1 MISKLSICRLRRSL
15 HVGLPRR
22 AALPLAVLLVP
33 VVAIGIAVGGVPT
46 VASAS
51 VVEAASAAASVG
63 PLWAADATDAET
75 AAPPVTDPGTTDPA
89 PADLAPTDPASA
101 DPAPTDPAPSTPPA
115 TSPPAASPSDPATP
129 PPAAPSAPP
138 TDPPAYTP
146 TDPPT
151 DLPTDPTTDPTTNP
165 PADPTTNPPADPGP
179 VVNPEPSNPI
189 PVHAVLRNTAAAA
202 AAAAAQAAARATAA
216 RLAALTAADAN
227 LERASRAYDDAK
239 LAYASI
245 KAEHDAA
252 LDRATLV
259 HGLAAD
265 ASHTA
270 RASHRVV
277 AALIRALA
285 QQRGG
290 DATVDVLLGGRAGGN
305 LLYQLG
311 TLDKLSELTGS
322 LTTVR
327 ALAVADQKRA
337 DRLTDQNAGAQA
349 LVDSIPLHTAFA
361 EMESA
366 KAEFESA
373 TAELV
378 ALRTTSTAGLLGMTP
393 LPIISDNGQP
403 SARGW
408 ANPAVGPITDV
419 FGPRRVLP
427 LPGANPFHYATDI
440 GAACGA
446 GIYAATSG
454 VVEAVGPLG
463 TYGNWI
469 LIDHG
474 RGIET
479 GYAHISTGSTL
490 VTLGESVIAG
500 QVIARIGSTGASTG
514 CHLHFEVRINGAR
527 VDPQPFMLDRGVAL
541 GDK

>member
-1 MISKLSICRLRRSL
+1 
-15 HVGLPRR
+15 
-22 AALPLAVLLVP
+22 
-33 VVAIGIAVGGVPT
+33 
-46 VASAS
+46 
-51 VVEAASAAASVG
+51 
-63 PLWAADATDAET
+63 
-75 AAPPVTDPGTTDPA
+75 
-89 PADLAPTDPASA
+89 
-101 DPAPTDPAPSTPPA
+101 
-115 TSPPAASPSDPATP
+115 
-129 PPAAPSAPP
+129 
-138 TDPPAYTP
+138 
-146 TDPPT
+146 
-151 DLPTDPTTDPTTNP
+151 
-165 PADPTTNPPADPGP
+165 

-189 PVHAVLRNTAAAA
+189 PVHAVPRNTAAATA
-202 AAAAAQAAARATAA
+202 AAAARAVAARATAA
-216 RLAALTAADAN
+216 RLAALAAAN
-227 LERASRAYDDAK
+227 ARLERASRAYDDAK
-239 LAYASI
+239 LAYASV

-252 LDRATLV
+252 LDRAALV
-259 HGLAAD
+259 RGLAAD

-270 RASHRVV
+270 DASYRVV
-277 AALIRALA
+277 ATLIRALA

-322 LTTVR
+322 LSTVR
-327 ALAVADQKRA
+327 AHADADQKRA
-337 DRLTDQNAGAQA
+337 DRLTDQDAGARA
-349 LVDSIPLHTAFA
+349 LVASIPLHTAFA

-373 TAELV
+373 KAEFESATAELV
-378 ALRTTSTAGLLGMTP
+378 ALRTISTAGLLGMTP
-393 LPIISDNGQP
+393 RPVISDKGQP

-419 FGPRRVLP
+419 FGPRQNLP
-427 LPGANPFHYATDI
+427 LPGANPFHFATDI

-474 RGIET
+474 GGIET

-490 VTLGESVIAG
+490 VTLGESVLAG

-514 CHLHFEVRINGAR
+514 CHLHFEVRISGTR
-527 VDPQPFMLDRGVAL
+527 IDPQPFMLDRGVGL